1 MKNAPS
7 PSASMAWA
15 CATLASLTLSA
26 CGGGGNTAS
35 VAPTLPAETTISA
48 AAVVP
53 YMNNSIAATSD
64 TSAPVDINST
74 TLAADETSEP
84 API

>member
-1 MKNAPS
+1 MKTSHSVA
-7 PSASMAWA
+7 
-15 CATLASLTLSA
+15 LASAALAVLTLSA
-26 CGGGGNTAS
+26 CGGGNTAANIPT
-35 VAPTLPAETTISA
+35 APAVNNISQ

-53 YMNNSIAATSD
+53 YMNDSIAATSD

-74 TLAADETSEP
+74 TLAADDTSEP

>member
-1 MKNAPS
+1 MKTSHSVA
-7 PSASMAWA
+7 
-15 CATLASLTLSA
+15 LASAALAVLTLSA
-26 CGGGGNTAS
+26 CGGGSNTAAALPT
-35 VAPTLPAETTISA
+35 APAVNNISQ

-53 YMNNSIAATSD
+53 YMNDSIAATSD